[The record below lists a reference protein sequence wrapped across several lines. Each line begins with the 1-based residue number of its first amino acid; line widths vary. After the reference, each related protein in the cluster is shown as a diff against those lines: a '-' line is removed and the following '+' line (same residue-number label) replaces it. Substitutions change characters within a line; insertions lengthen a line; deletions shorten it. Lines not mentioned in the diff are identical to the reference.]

1 MKTSIYLPDELA
13 DRARVAGLNL
23 SAMLRAAVLDVL
35 EDPDMPALAAV
46 EGLIDGLDV
55 AGDAARGAL
64 AEIARS
70 LAMKLDLAR
79 HSHTAAMSFA
89 VASIAKELRSV
100 IDVLGADSEASR
112 DFVASLFADVEASGE
127 AF

>member
-1 MKTSIYLPDELA
+1 VKTSIYLPDELA

-23 SAMLRAAVLDVL
+23 SAMLRSAVLDVL
-35 EDPDMPALAAV
+35 ESPDMPALAAV

-55 AGDAARGAL
+55 VGDAASNAL

-70 LAMKLDLAR
+70 LAMRLDLAR
-79 HSHTAAMSFA
+79 HAHSAAMSIA
-89 VASIAKELRSV
+89 VASIAKELRAV
-100 IDVLGADSEASR
+100 IDELAVDDEQGRE
-112 DFVASLFADVEASGE
+112 FVASLFRDVEDSAE